1 MMGFL
6 RICIV
11 GFLGTPCWL
20 LAQAPVITPAV
31 VPAPGEIYT
40 YKFIQQPL
48 KIDTGLIGE
57 NVLWDFRKVK
67 DTATY
72 YEEVYRE
79 STPSQ
84 NEIFEDSYSL
94 DSCSIKSE
102 LTIWVNYLDSTR
114 YYRLGAY
121 EKPTVFE
128 SEIPYLYDD
137 TLMLLKFPF
146 GFGETMHDQY
156 AFIKG
161 GRRHYKNEYV
171 EVSIQYDGYGTLIL
185 PNNDTCHQ
193 AMRIRREENFYHLV
207 NETPKHVGTKTF
219 FYWYSATKQNYL
231 IKVSYA
237 NGNPIEA
244 WFQKKKSFIK
254 KKRNYN

>member
-1 MMGFL
+1 MHLL
-6 RICIV
+6 RIFIV
-11 GFLGTPCWL
+11 GVCSCPLGLWS
-20 LAQAPVITPAV
+20 QAPFITPAV

-40 YKFIQQPL
+40 YKFIQEPGT
-48 KIDTGLIGE
+48 IDTSLIGE
-57 NVLWDFRKVK
+57 NLLWDFRKAK

-79 STPSQ
+79 STPTQ

-94 DSCSIKSE
+94 DSCSMKDE
-102 LTIWVNYLDSTR
+102 LTIWVNYLDSTQ

-121 EKPTVFE
+121 EKPSVFE
-128 SEIPYLYDD
+128 SEIPYIYDD
-137 TLMLLKFPF
+137 TMMVFKFPF
-146 GFGETMHDQY
+146 GYGETIHDQF

-161 GRRHYKNEYV
+161 GRRHHKNEFV
-171 EVSIQYDGYGTLIL
+171 KVSIKYDGYGTLIL

-193 AMRIRREENFYHLV
+193 AMRIRREENYYHMV

-219 FYWYSATKQNYL
+219 FYWYSAVKQNYFV
-231 IKVSYA
+231 KVSYA
-237 NGNPIEA
+237 NGTPMNA